1 MPRHDEIGITIK
13 SVAPVGLVTETEE
26 KKYRDAVTLERIEEW
41 LGAVMKWR
49 CEGRRSPW
57 PEQ

>member
-41 LGAVMKWR
+41 LGAVMEWR
-49 CEGRRSPW
+49 
-57 PEQ
+57 